1 MKYLIIALLTLLSS
15 AVSAQVP
22 PLDTIPAVINVN
34 QDSSGSKFSATL
46 RELRQISGAPAPFY
60 TYFWEFG
67 DGRFSFEKN
76 PLHSY
81 RDTGTYDVRVYAT
94 NNYDDGKPP
103 PTKPKKINVPKAP
116 TTRYAG
122 ASPSFFKTGGS
133 IELKTNRMPKPAE
146 EMVLL
151 VGYRNKAEWN
161 IPNLSGKLAIL
172 YNEKQ
177 FKQDNFL
184 IKETRSYHNEQ
195 KSTLNTLLAYVPLQK
210 VIEEDW
216 KQKGGPATIE
226 KIKPDEHSR
235 VIKDKTELFRNSEV
249 WKFENLKQG
258 EERFMFLSL
267 NTTPEMLQDTNAVVT
282 ISAIFIPDDPLL
294 EHEIQDLQ
302 LQIVAS
308 HDPNK
313 MMLKNRRMNYR
324 FIGKKR
330 ELTYKVR
337 FQNTG
342 EGPAKKIAIGVRTAG
357 ILDVSTVKISDSQPK
372 CVPCISAYS
381 NQSCLDK
388 FLFKDSV
395 GFVFKNIYL
404 PGTKQKGISDMDSTM
419 GYIEYSVSFKKKPKK
434 VPFDSQAAIVFDK
447 NEPIYTNRSVGGFKP
462 GLSPGIIATYGTQV
476 NNSAIAMG
484 NKNFGVGLS
493 VAPFS
498 PYRKYLQWE
507 LFVSAFNE
515 SETNLGR
522 IPGNRDTVINRI
534 GYKIDYRERSRK
546 SQVISIDAVPV
557 QLRYN
562 LNSFIGFGAGAM
574 LSANLRTTNELTQ
587 DTYLQS
593 ANGQSLT
600 INSIQKEETQNF
612 DQWRTTLFADIQL
625 GRVRVGPSLGI
636 RYLHSLD
643 IKDRRFS
650 TYLAWRF

>member
-1 MKYLIIALLTLLSS
+1 MKYLIIVLLTLLSS

-22 PLDTIPAVINVN
+22 PLDTIPAVVNVN
-34 QDSSGSKFSATL
+34 QDSSGFKFNATL

-67 DGRFSFEKN
+67 DGNFSFEKN

-116 TTRYAG
+116 PTRYA
-122 ASPSFFKTGGS
+122 STSTTFFKAGGS

-151 VGYRNKAEWN
+151 VGYRNKTEWN
-161 IPNLSGKLAIL
+161 IPNLNGKLAIL

-184 IKETRSYHNEQ
+184 IKETRSYHKEQ
-195 KSTLNTLLAYVPLQK
+195 KSALNTLLAYVPLQK
-210 VIEEDW
+210 VVEEDW

-226 KIKPDEHSR
+226 RFKPDEHSR
-235 VIKDKTELFRNSEV
+235 VIKDKAELFRNSEV
-249 WKFENLKQG
+249 WKFENIEQG
-258 EERFMFLSL
+258 EERFIFVSL

-282 ISAIFIPDDPLL
+282 ISAMFIPDDPLL
-294 EHEIQDLQ
+294 EHEVLDLQ

-324 FIGKKR
+324 FIGRKR

-372 CVPCISAYS
+372 CVPCNSAYS

-388 FLFKDSV
+388 FFFKDSV
-395 GFVFKNIYL
+395 GFVFRNIYL
-404 PGTKQKGISDMDSTM
+404 PGTKQKGIADMDSTM
-419 GYIEYSVSFKKKPKK
+419 GYIEYAVSFKKKPKK

-447 NEPIYTNRSVGGFKP
+447 NEPIYTNRSVGRFKP
-462 GLSPGIIATYGTQV
+462 GLSPGIIAAYGSQV

-484 NKNFGVGLS
+484 NKNFSLGLS
-493 VAPFS
+493 MAPFA
-498 PYRKYLQWE
+498 PHRKYLQWE
-507 LFVSAFNE
+507 LYVSTFNE
-515 SETNLGR
+515 SETSLGR
-522 IPGNRDTVINRI
+522 REGGDTVINRI
-534 GYKIDYRERSRK
+534 GYKVAYREQFRK
-546 SQVISIDAVPV
+546 SKVVTIDAVPA

-574 LSANLRTTNELTQ
+574 ISANLKTTNEKIKNTALENP
-587 DTYLQS
+587 
-593 ANGQSLT
+593 NGQRTFLNET
-600 INSIQKEETQNF
+600 QKEE
-612 DQWRTTLFADIQL
+612 DQGFNQWKSSLFADIQL
-625 GRVRVGPSLGI
+625 GRVRIGPSLGI
-636 RYLHSLD
+636 RYLHSLNTE
-643 IKDRRFS
+643 DRRFS
-650 TYLAWRF
+650 TYLTWKF